1 MRGSLRTGGVVVL
14 VVLVHIALAA
24 WLWQL
29 PKIAKPEP
37 VQLISMEWLDTPE
50 PLPPVQTQTPTPPIE
65 PLEPVIEPEP
75 VLLQNEVAP
84 PPPPPEQP
92 KPMPKAQK
100 VKPVEKKTPIAQPT
114 TVQNEPISEQAEL
127 ANIKLATEAAPAV
140 AKPRMLQAQADYLN
154 NPKPSYPR
162 LSKRLG
168 EQGEV
173 RLKVQVGATGD
184 VLMVELVKSSGFE
197 RLDEAALNA
206 VKDWKFKPAKQGD
219 EPVSSWVE
227 VPVKFILEDA

>member
-1 MRGSLRTGGVVVL
+1 MRLSIAGWIAAA
-14 VVLVHIALAA
+14 IALLFHAGLA
-24 WLWQL
+24 WWLMSLTL
-29 PKIAKPEP
+29 PAKTQPVELLSMEWVDSPLPEP
-37 VQLISMEWLDTPE
+37 VIAPSN
-50 PLPPVQTQTPTPPIE
+50 IE
-65 PLEPVIEPEP
+65 PLITEMESVNEPEP
-75 VLLQNEVAP
+75 VLVQNEVAP
-84 PPPPPEQP
+84 PPPLPEQP

-114 TVQNEPISEQAEL
+114 PVQNEPISEQAEL
-127 ANIKLATEAAPAV
+127 APSSPKATASEV
-140 AKPRMLQAQADYLN
+140 VKPLVKAQADYLN

-162 LSKRLG
+162 LSKRMG

-184 VLMVELVKSSGFE
+184 VLMVALVKSSGFE

>member
-1 MRGSLRTGGVVVL
+1 MRSSLRTGGVVVL

-37 VQLISMEWLDTPE
+37 VQLISMDWVDTPE

-75 VLLQNEVAP
+75 VLVQNEVAP

-92 KPMPKAQK
+92 KPIPKAQK
-100 VKPVEKKTPIAQPT
+100 VKPVDKKTPVAQPMP
-114 TVQNEPISEQAEL
+114 VPSVPVSEQAAES
-127 ANIKLATEAAPAV
+127 APA
-140 AKPRMLQAQADYLN
+140 ANKAHMLQAQTDYLN

-162 LSKRLG
+162 LSKRMG

-197 RLDEAALNA
+197 RLDEAALAA
-206 VKDWKFKPAKQGD
+206 VKNWKFKPAKQGD
-219 EPVSSWVE
+219 DPVSSWVE

>member
-1 MRGSLRTGGVVVL
+1 MRNIFRTGSVVAV

-37 VQLISMEWLDTPE
+37 VQLISMDWLDTPE
-50 PLPPVQTQTPTPPIE
+50 PVPPVQTQTPTPPIE

-75 VLLQNEVAP
+75 VVVQNEVAP
-84 PPPPPEQP
+84 PPPPPEPP
-92 KPMPKAQK
+92 KPIPKAQK
-100 VKPVEKKTPIAQPT
+100 VKPVEKKTPVAQPT
-114 TVQNEPISEQAEL
+114 TVQNEPMSEQVA
-127 ANIKLATEAAPAV
+127 AATPAV
-140 AKPRMLQAQADYLN
+140 SKARAQKAEADYLN

-162 LSKRLG
+162 VSKRMG

-197 RLDEAALNA
+197 RLDEAALAA
-206 VKDWKFKPAKQGD
+206 VKNWKFKPAKQGD

-227 VPVKFILEDA
+227 VPVKFILEEA